1 MNHNV
6 TELQL
11 ATQPISTLSSR
22 KYKERTEPMI
32 IRKQLTLSLSL
43 SLSITTMS
51 VCPYVQ
57 QSNSYKKV
65 GEQMCG
71 RLFLPKW
78 PGGLHMMQFC
88 ISILFPTPNAHN

>member
-43 SLSITTMS
+43 SFNYDHERVSIRATKQQPQKGRRTDVWSPRFTKMARRS
-51 VCPYVQ
+51 AHDAILHLHTFPY
-57 QSNSYKKV
+57 
-65 GEQMCG
+65 
-71 RLFLPKW
+71 PK
-78 PGGLHMMQFC
+78 C
-88 ISILFPTPNAHN
+88 S